1 MDQIRTGI
9 EMNISDIRPKNYDEQ
24 RLLAYESD
32 VQRYRSQMSE
42 FQLRTCPGCG
52 CKNSDFFAS
61 VDGFDFNKCDACFT
75 IYMNPGPT
83 LAMVDEF
90 YKNSANYEYWSKFI
104 YPETRSSR
112 RSTLH
117 QSRALFVISEIQKY
131 FDPSQTLNVLE
142 IGAGT
147 GDSLAVLRENYSKSI
162 KAFAVEPNPSMLG
175 ALRENDVTVLQDV
188 SSLQNE
194 IDIVL
199 GFEVLEHF
207 LNPSDFFQIC
217 KSVLKP
223 NGMVAMST
231 PNAHSLEVLQLKDKS
246 TTLDIEH
253 ISVLTPSAMHALAD
267 QNQFEV
273 QSITTPGSF
282 DVELLEIEEGTIQLE
297 VGDEKVPH
305 DNLQRKIQDFRISS
319 NMRVVFTKK

>member
-1 MDQIRTGI
+1 MVQIRTGI

-32 VQRYRSQMSE
+32 VQRYRNQVSD
-42 FQLRTCPGCG
+42 FHLRDCPGCG
-52 CKNSDFFAS
+52 SENSDFFAS
-61 VDGFDFNKCDACFT
+61 VDGFDFNRCDACFT

-83 LAMVDEF
+83 PAMVDEF
-90 YKNSANYEYWSKFI
+90 YRNSANYEYWSKII
-104 YPETRSSR
+104 YPKTRNSR

-117 QSRALFVISEIQKY
+117 QSRALFVISEIRKY

-147 GDSLAVLRENYSKSI
+147 GDSLSVLRENCSQSI
-162 KAFAVEPNPSMLG
+162 KAFAVEPNPSMLE
-175 ALRENDVTVLQDV
+175 ALSENDVNVLEDI

-207 LNPSDFFQIC
+207 LNPSEFFKIC
-217 KSVLKP
+217 KDVLKP
-223 NGMVAMST
+223 NGIVAIST
-231 PNAHSLEVLQLKDKS
+231 PNAHSLEVLQLKEMS

-253 ISVLTPSAMHALAD
+253 ISVLTPAAMHSLAD
-267 QNQFEV
+267 RNQFKV

-282 DVELLEIEEGTIQLE
+282 DVELIETEEGTIQLE
-297 VGDEKVPH
+297 VGDKKIPH
-305 DNLQRKIQDFRISS
+305 GFLQTKIQDFRISS
-319 NMRVVFTKK
+319 NMRVVFTNK

>member
-1 MDQIRTGI
+1 
-9 EMNISDIRPKNYDEQ
+9 MNISDIRPKNYDEQ

-32 VQRYRSQMSE
+32 VQRYRSQKSD

-52 CKNSDFFAS
+52 CENSDFFAN
-61 VDGFDFNKCDACFT
+61 VDGFNFNKCDACFT

-90 YKNSANYEYWSKFI
+90 YRNSANYEYWSKCI
-104 YPETRSSR
+104 YPLTRISR
-112 RSTLH
+112 KSTLH
-117 QSRALFVISEIQKY
+117 KSRALFVISEIQNH
-131 FDPSQTLNVLE
+131 FDSSPTLNVLE

-147 GDSLAVLRENYSKSI
+147 GDSLAVLRENYSQPI
-162 KAFAVEPNPSMLG
+162 KAFAVEPNPSMWE
-175 ALRENDVTVLQDV
+175 ALRENGVTVLQDIL
-188 SSLQNE
+188 SLQNQ

-207 LNPSDFFQIC
+207 LNPSEFFQIC

-223 NGMVAMST
+223 NGMVAIST

-253 ISVLTPSAMHALAD
+253 ISVLTPSAMHVLSER
-267 QNQFEV
+267 NQFKV

-282 DVELLEIEEGTIQLE
+282 DVELIETEQGAIQLE
-297 VGDEKVPH
+297 IGDEKVPH
-305 DNLQRKIQDFRISS
+305 ANLQRKIQDFRISS
-319 NMRVVFTKK
+319 NMRVVFTNK